1 MDTVAEELKGICSR
15 VVVPTSVPGLV
26 TDRLLVMQ
34 YLDGVPLTQL
44 GSKMSGYTEAQK
56 RVGLKRVRF
65 AHCVALRAHVGRDHA
80 SAAHALVSMPRG
92 EEESCVYAHWR
103 V

>member
-1 MDTVAEELKGICSR
+1 MDTVAEELKGIRSR
-15 VVVPTSVPGLV
+15 VIVPTSVPGLV

-44 GSKMSGYTEAQK
+44 GSKMSGYSEAQK

-65 AHCVALRAHVGRDHA
+65 PHNVAHRELSGRDHPNHT
-80 SAAHALVSMPRG
+80 SAAHALASTHR
-92 EEESCVYAHWR
+92 EEER
-103 V
+103 